1 MQRNLFQ
8 RLTSL
13 ALVGLL
19 AIALGGC
26 SPKMFL
32 SSSAQTP
39 TLVLSTLSDP
49 KTFNTVTSQES
60 NPVFS
65 YIEQGL
71 VGTDR
76 DGNIIPGLAESWVFS
91 EDKKEITFKL
101 RKNLK
106 WSDGEPLTIDDV
118 LFTYND
124 IYLNEKIPTDFRD
137 LLRIGS
143 EKKLPTVKK
152 IDAQTVQFSIPE
164 PFAPF
169 LRYTGIGLMPKHI
182 LGESVSTLDEYGNPE
197 FIAKWGVGTDPKD
210 IVVPGPYQIDSYRT
224 SERVILKKNP
234 HYWRKDDSGL
244 SMPYIERIAIQ
255 IVENTDSNL
264 LQFRT
269 GGLDSTSVQPSDYSL
284 LKQEEDQFDFKI
296 YNGGPS
302 LSSSFITFNLNKGR
316 RTNGKPL
323 VDPMK
328 SKWFNNVNFRR
339 AVAYGI
345 DRQKMLINIYQGLG
359 EPQYSYI
366 PLQSPYYLSPEE
378 GLPTYDYDPEKAKKL
393 LVEGGFKYNSDQQLV
408 DDAGN
413 PVRFTLFTNAGNKIR
428 EAMGAQIKQD
438 LQKIGIQVDFT
449 PIAFN
454 TLVQK
459 LTDSLEWE
467 CYLLGFGGGGV
478 EPHNSVNVW
487 KSDGGLHTFNQ
498 QPRPGN
504 DPLEGR
510 VVTDWEKKI
519 DRLYTEAS
527 QIVDEAQRK
536 ELYGEAQETVL
547 ENLPFIYMINPLTFA
562 AIRNRVQGIDY
573 TALGGSTWNIDEQTL
588 QE

>member
-1 MQRNLFQ
+1 
-8 RLTSL
+8 
-13 ALVGLL
+13 
-19 AIALGGC
+19 
-26 SPKMFL
+26 
-32 SSSAQTP
+32 
-39 TLVLSTLSDP
+39 
-49 KTFNTVTSQES
+49 
-60 NPVFS
+60 
-65 YIEQGL
+65 
-71 VGTDR
+71 
-76 DGNIIPGLAESWVFS
+76 
-91 EDKKEITFKL
+91 
-101 RKNLK
+101 
-106 WSDGEPLTIDDV
+106 
-118 LFTYND
+118 
-124 IYLNEKIPTDFRD
+124 
-137 LLRIGS
+137 
-143 EKKLPTVKK
+143 
-152 IDAQTVQFSIPE
+152 
-164 PFAPF
+164 
-169 LRYTGIGLMPKHI
+169 MPKHI
-182 LGESVSTLDEYGNPE
+182 LGESVSTLDEDGNPE